1 MDFTIEKYRELLE
14 ALKKHKSH
22 RIRHDVDLRPEFSLR
37 VAQVEAEMG
46 VEATYYFRSMH
57 VESHAEVIKAI
68 VALGHR
74 AGYHY
79 ESLTTCKGDM
89 EAAYEDFCRNL
100 ERLRGLVPVSTA
112 CAHGSPRS
120 PYNSQSM
127 WESQSRKVTELQSH
141 KVTELQSHKVTELQ
155 SHKVTELQSHKVTES
170 QSHKEKTLYHSATLP
185 LCHSI
190 YDIHALGIEYEPML
204 DTDFS
209 KTLYLT
215 DTGRRWDGYKVSVR
229 DKVPQYQEQWQQ
241 EGLVFHTTDDIIH
254 ALNDIHHPIHRKE
267 LLINTHPQRWMP
279 FGMQWTVE
287 AVGQWWKNQAKRL
300 IVNFHPTPTVFQ

>member
-1 MDFTIEKYRELLE
+1 MDFTIEKYKELLE

-22 RIRHDVDLRPEFSLR
+22 KIRHDVDLRPEFSLR

-46 VEATYYFRSMH
+46 VQATYYFRSMH
-57 VESHAEVIKAI
+57 FESHAEVIKAI

-89 EAAYEDFCRNL
+89 EAAYEDFCQNL
-100 ERLRGLVPVSTA
+100 EKLRKIVPVTTA

-120 PYNSQSM
+120 PWNSQSM
-127 WESQSRKVTELQSH
+127 WESQSRKVTESKSR
-141 KVTELQSHKVTELQ
+141 KVEKSK
-155 SHKVTELQSHKVTES
+155 
-170 QSHKEKTLYHSATLP
+170 SHKEQTLYHSATLP
-185 LCHSI
+185 LCHST

-229 DKVPQYQEQWQQ
+229 DKVSQYQEQWQQ
-241 EGLVFHTTDDIIH
+241 DGLVFHSTDDIIQ
-254 ALNDIHHPIHRKE
+254 ALRDPEHPIHQKE

-279 FGMQWTVE
+279 FGPQWLTE
-287 AVGQWWKNQAKRL
+287 ATLQWWKNIAKRV
-300 IVNFHPTPTVFQ
+300 IVTLRDLSAEPTAHHKTS